1 MVEGHKPTS
10 NSHPSDRLVAARS
23 ARAIAEMSEANYRE
37 IWEMVEGVGFEP
49 TYAKRPDLQS
59 GGFNHS
65 PTPPSRSIYHA
76 GTCRAKRD
84 ALYSVAVGELQP
96 PILAGCPSL

>member
-23 ARAIAEMSEANYRE
+23 ARAIAEMSEANCRE

-65 PTPPSRSIYHA
+65 PTPPN
-76 GTCRAKRD
+76 RAVLNEISTEIGENG
-84 ALYSVAVGELQP
+84 LY
-96 PILAGCPSL
+96 